1 MSATQDFVISSMV
14 YWEAMSS
21 FIVDQDPVAL
31 SYLDDCWHYHPPR
44 SRQTLPCPWTGV
56 GTTTFIYLAKTATLV
71 RRLRALGSLGLC
83 GRAGGVQD
91 TSYSDLLQHATILQ
105 EELSRLE
112 DSAVGSIADSG
123 DIFTPPDHLI
133 AMEQC
138 YRLAAL
144 LELYRAFPELVEVP
158 TAKDHVGLDE
168 DEQARWQ
175 TERVSN
181 ISMRVLQTMEEIPV
195 TSGTVSTQLL
205 PLIIAGSVL
214 GLVSRENIAGEG
226 VEFLGSSKEVTSSK
240 EVARWREHQ
249 PHVFT
254 EIHRY
259 GLQSN
264 LKTSSGTAAVE
275 HTFYTPQGS
284 KPGLVDTFATNTA
297 VQNVADAF
305 FSIDGL
311 SSRELMPY
319 PHDPFRLPA
328 LWTKYD
334 HLSAKDRLDQLDINQ
349 HAKGLFDAM
358 ISSFGAVPGSECG
371 FTEVLR
377 WYALGGHSMAGTFEL
392 AGMYKLGG
400 GGMTSLARA
409 ILDDYRGHVVLNAVV
424 EKVEQQGST
433 VVVSTKNGRWFEAKY
448 CISTIPLNC
457 LSDVTFSPPLSPLR
471 MEAIRAGHIN
481 KGSKVHFRL
490 AKPEPGW
497 FSMANGYGTSPWCFA
512 FSDHNGTADQAD
524 SGNFCI
530 GFGYGARHID
540 PKASTEMI
548 TTFQNNIRPEVEV
561 TAYLTHDWANDSLAK
576 GTWSCWGP
584 NSMSKWLKELQRPEG
599 RVHFASADWADGWR
613 GFVDGA
619 IERGTTVGR
628 EIEVLLAGDN
638 VIAKL

>member
-1 MSATQDFVISSMV
+1 MPSTRDGYLWTPSGETIGLSTKAVIKSTLEPSIAETYDV
-14 YWEAMSS
+14 
-21 FIVDQDPVAL
+21 IVIGSGFAGLIAARNL
-31 SYLDDCWHYHPPR
+31 SRDSGTRVLLLEGRDR
-44 SRQTLPCPWTGV
+44 IGGRTWT
-56 GTTTFIYLAKTATLV
+56 AN
-71 RRLRALGSLGLC
+71 ALGEDFEM
-83 GRAGGVQD
+83 GG
-91 TSYSDLLQHATILQ
+91 T
-105 EELSRLE
+105 
-112 DSAVGSIADSG
+112 
-123 DIFTPPDHLI
+123 
-133 AMEQC
+133 
-138 YRLAAL
+138 
-144 LELYRAFPELVEVP
+144 
-158 TAKDHVGLDE
+158 
-168 DEQARWQ
+168 
-175 TERVSN
+175 
-181 ISMRVLQTMEEIPV
+181 
-195 TSGTVSTQLL
+195 
-205 PLIIAGSVL
+205 
-214 GLVSRENIAGEG
+214 
-226 VEFLGSSKEVTSSK
+226 
-240 EVARWREHQ
+240 WRTNRHQ

-275 HTFYTPQGS
+275 HTFYTPQNS
-284 KPGLVDTFATNTA
+284 RPALVDTLATNLA
-297 VQNVADAF
+297 VQNAADAF

-334 HLSAKDRLDQLDINQ
+334 HLSAKDRLDQLDVSQ
-349 HAKGLFDAM
+349 RDKDLFDAM

-409 ILDDYRGHVVLNAVV
+409 ILDDYCGHVVFNAVV
-424 EKVEQQGST
+424 EKVEQRGST
-433 VVVSTKNGRWFEAKY
+433 VVVFTKNGRRFEAKY

-457 LSDVTFSPPLSPLR
+457 LSDVSFSPPLSPLR
-471 MEAIRAGHIN
+471 LEAVRAGHIN
-481 KGSKVHFRL
+481 EGSKVHFRL

-512 FSDHNGTADQAD
+512 FSDHNGTTDQAD

-540 PKASTEMI
+540 TKASTEMI
-548 TTFQNNIRPEVEV
+548 TTFRNNIRPEAEV
-561 TAYLTHDWANDSLAK
+561 TAYLTHDWANDGLAK

-599 RVHFASADWADGWR
+599 RVHFASVDWADGWR
-613 GFVDGA
+613 GFIDGA

-638 VIAKL
+638 AIAKL

>member
-1 MSATQDFVISSMV
+1 MPSTRDGYLWTPSGETTGLSTKAVVDSTP
-14 YWEAMSS
+14 ES
-21 FIVDQDPVAL
+21 FITKTYDVVVIGSGFAGLIAARNL
-31 SYLDDCWHYHPPR
+31 SRDSGARVLLLEGRDR
-44 SRQTLPCPWTGV
+44 IGGRTWT
-56 GTTTFIYLAKTATLV
+56 AN
-71 RRLRALGSLGLC
+71 ALGEDFEM
-83 GRAGGVQD
+83 GGTWVHWKR
-91 TSYSDLLQHATILQ
+91 TN
-105 EELSRLE
+105 R
-112 DSAVGSIADSG
+112 
-123 DIFTPPDHLI
+123 
-133 AMEQC
+133 
-138 YRLAAL
+138 
-144 LELYRAFPELVEVP
+144 
-158 TAKDHVGLDE
+158 
-168 DEQARWQ
+168 
-175 TERVSN
+175 
-181 ISMRVLQTMEEIPV
+181 
-195 TSGTVSTQLL
+195 
-205 PLIIAGSVL
+205 
-214 GLVSRENIAGEG
+214 
-226 VEFLGSSKEVTSSK
+226 
-240 EVARWREHQ
+240 HQ

-275 HTFYTPQGS
+275 NTLYTPQDS
-284 KPGLVDTFATNTA
+284 KPGLVDTLATNTA
-297 VQNVADAF
+297 VQIVADAF
-305 FSIDGL
+305 CSIDGL

-328 LWTKYD
+328 LWMKYD
-334 HLSAKDRLDQLDINQ
+334 HLSAKDRLDQLDVSQ
-349 HAKGLFDAM
+349 HNKDLFDAM

-409 ILDDYRGHVVLNAVV
+409 ILDDYRGHVVFNAVV

-433 VVVSTKNGRWFEAKY
+433 VVVSTKNERRFEAKY

-471 MEAIRAGHIN
+471 MEAIQAGHIN

-512 FSDHNGTADQAD
+512 FSDHNGTTDQAD

-548 TTFQNNIRPEVEV
+548 TTFQNNIRPEADV
-561 TAYLTHDWANDSLAK
+561 TAYLTHDWTNDSLAK

-584 NSMSKWLKELQRPEG
+584 SSMSKWLKELQRPEG

-613 GFVDGA
+613 GFIDGA

-628 EIEVLLAGDN
+628 EVEGLLAGDN

>member
-1 MSATQDFVISSMV
+1 MPATRDGYLWTPSGETTGLSTKAVVDSTP
-14 YWEAMSS
+14 ES
-21 FIVDQDPVAL
+21 FITKTYDVVVIGTGFAGLIAARNL
-31 SYLDDCWHYHPPR
+31 SRDSGTRVLLLEGRDR
-44 SRQTLPCPWTGV
+44 IGGRTWT
-56 GTTTFIYLAKTATLV
+56 AN
-71 RRLRALGSLGLC
+71 ALGDDFEM
-83 GRAGGVQD
+83 GGTWV
-91 TSYSDLLQHATILQ
+91 HWKVF
-105 EELSRLE
+105 SR
-112 DSAVGSIADSG
+112 
-123 DIFTPPDHLI
+123 
-133 AMEQC
+133 
-138 YRLAAL
+138 
-144 LELYRAFPELVEVP
+144 
-158 TAKDHVGLDE
+158 
-168 DEQARWQ
+168 
-175 TERVSN
+175 
-181 ISMRVLQTMEEIPV
+181 
-195 TSGTVSTQLL
+195 
-205 PLIIAGSVL
+205 
-214 GLVSRENIAGEG
+214 
-226 VEFLGSSKEVTSSK
+226 
-240 EVARWREHQ
+240 
-249 PHVFT
+249 
-254 EIHRY
+254 
-259 GLQSN
+259 
-264 LKTSSGTAAVE
+264 TAAVE
-275 HTFYTPQGS
+275 NTSYTPQDS
-284 KPGLVDTFATNTA
+284 KPGLVDTLATNTA

-328 LWTKYD
+328 LWMKYD
-334 HLSAKDRLDQLDINQ
+334 HLSAKDRLDQLDISQND
-349 HAKGLFDAM
+349 KDLFDAM

-409 ILDDYRGHVVLNAVV
+409 ILDDYRGYVVFNAVV

-433 VVVSTKNGRWFEAKY
+433 VVVATKNGRRFEAKY

-457 LSDVTFSPPLSPLR
+457 LSDVSFSPPLSPLR
-471 MEAIRAGHIN
+471 MEAVRAGHIN

-512 FSDHNGTADQAD
+512 FSDHNGTTDQAD

-548 TTFQNNIRPEVEV
+548 TTFQNNIRPEADV

-613 GFVDGA
+613 GFIDGA

-628 EIEVLLAGDN
+628 EVEGLLAGDN

>member
-1 MSATQDFVISSMV
+1 WTILFSSACSSNYSLDIVIG
-14 YWEAMSS
+14 
-21 FIVDQDPVAL
+21 
-31 SYLDDCWHYHPPR
+31 YHPLYNPSFSFHTMPSTR
-44 SRQTLPCPWTGV
+44 DGYLWTPSGETIGLSTKAMIESTLESSITETYDVIVIGSGFAGLIAARNLSRDSSTRVLLLEGRDRIGGRTWT
-56 GTTTFIYLAKTATLV
+56 AN
-71 RRLRALGSLGLC
+71 ALGEDFEMGGTWVHWKVFSSYHQANDADRLTR
-83 GRAGGVQD
+83 GRTGINPMPA
-91 TSYSDLLQHATILQ
+91 
-105 EELSRLE
+105 
-112 DSAVGSIADSG
+112 
-123 DIFTPPDHLI
+123 
-133 AMEQC
+133 
-138 YRLAAL
+138 
-144 LELYRAFPELVEVP
+144 
-158 TAKDHVGLDE
+158 
-168 DEQARWQ
+168 
-175 TERVSN
+175 
-181 ISMRVLQTMEEIPV
+181 
-195 TSGTVSTQLL
+195 
-205 PLIIAGSVL
+205 
-214 GLVSRENIAGEG
+214 
-226 VEFLGSSKEVTSSK
+226 
-240 EVARWREHQ
+240 
-249 PHVFT
+249 
-254 EIHRY
+254 
-259 GLQSN
+259 
-264 LKTSSGTAAVE
+264 
-275 HTFYTPQGS
+275 
-284 KPGLVDTFATNTA
+284 LVDTLATNIA

-334 HLSAKDRLDQLDINQ
+334 HLSAKDRLDQLDVSQ
-349 HAKGLFDAM
+349 RDKDLFDAM

-424 EKVEQQGST
+424 EKVEQRGST
-433 VVVSTKNGRWFEAKY
+433 VVVSTKNGRRFEAKY
-448 CISTIPLNC
+448 CISTIPL
-457 LSDVTFSPPLSPLR
+457 L
-471 MEAIRAGHIN
+471 EAVRAGHIN

-512 FSDHNGTADQAD
+512 FSDHNGTTDQAD

-540 PKASTEMI
+540 TKASTEMI
-548 TTFQNNIRPEVEV
+548 TTFRNNIRPEAEV
-561 TAYLTHDWANDSLAK
+561 TAYLTHDWANDGLAK

-613 GFVDGA
+613 GFIDGA

-638 VIAKL
+638 AIAKL